1 MPSAVRTVLD
11 TNTVLSALLFGGRP
25 RELLDLGET
34 GKLSLYTSNLMLDEL
49 AGVLNRSKFAERI
62 AAAVPPA
69 TAASLLQRYAALATI
84 VVPESIERTV
94 PTDSADDMVIATAL
108 AANAELI
115 VTGDSDLLVMHPFRG
130 IRILTSAAALDS
142 LSRRPS

>member
-11 TNTVLSALLFGGRP
+11 TNTVVSALLFGGRP

-34 GKLSLYTSNLMLDEL
+34 GRLVLYTSDVMLDEL

-69 TAASLLQRYAALATI
+69 TAASLLQRYAALATV
-84 VVPESIERTV
+84 VVPGPIERAV
-94 PTDSADDMVIATAL
+94 PTDSADDMVVATRA
-108 AANAELI
+108 
-115 VTGDSDLLVMHPFRG
+115 
-130 IRILTSAAALDS
+130 
-142 LSRRPS
+142 RRQRRADRHR

>member
-1 MPSAVRTVLD
+1 VRTVLD
-11 TNTVLSALLFGGRP
+11 TNTIVSALLFGGRP

-34 GKLSLYTSNLMLDEL
+34 GRLVLYTSDVMLDEL

-69 TAASLLQRYAALATI
+69 TAASLLQRYAALATSA
-84 VVPESIERTV
+84 VPGSIERTV

-115 VTGDSDLLVMHPFRG
+115 VTGDSDLLVLHPFRG
-130 IRILTSAAALDS
+130 TQILKSTDALEIIRRTTD
-142 LSRRPS
+142 R